1 MVGGD
6 SIFEGPY
13 GSRKIV
19 YCDYI
24 ASGKPLH
31 FIERFI
37 SREVL
42 PFYGNTHTATNVSS
56 LRTHLMREESRKI
69 LKNAFNASQEEDVL
83 IFAGSGA
90 TGAIN
95 KLVIIFN
102 IFC

>member
-1 MVGGD
+1 MGGD

-13 GSRKIV
+13 GQRKII

-37 SREVL
+37 TKEVL
-42 PFYGNTHTATNVSS
+42 PFYGNTHTTTSVSS
-56 LRTHLMREESRKI
+56 LRTGMLREESRTI
-69 LKNAFNASQEEDVL
+69 LKKAFNASNDEDVL
-83 IFAGSGA
+83 IFAGSGC

-95 KLVIIFN
+95 KLV
-102 IFC
+102 CC